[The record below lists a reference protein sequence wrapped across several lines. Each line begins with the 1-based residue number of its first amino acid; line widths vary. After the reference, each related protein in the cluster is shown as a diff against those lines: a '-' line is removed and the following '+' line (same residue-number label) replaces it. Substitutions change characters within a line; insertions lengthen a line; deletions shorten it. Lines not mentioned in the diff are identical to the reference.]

1 MKKTLIVLLGMVSLI
16 VFQNCSSSKKASKA
30 PAVATVSFEKQVLPI
45 MQSSCTPCHFP
56 PGGNKAPLDTY
67 DAVKGHISDVIAR
80 VKLPVT
86 DAKFMPFKSKKPALT
101 TDQIAVLEEWQKQ
114 NMPN

>member
-1 MKKTLIVLLGMVSLI
+1 MKKTLIVMLGLAGLI

-30 PAVATVSFEKQVLPI
+30 KVATVSYQKEVMPI
-45 MQSSCTPCHFP
+45 IQASCTPCHFP
-56 PGGNKAPLDTY
+56 PDGNKTPFNSY
-67 DAVKGHISDVIAR
+67 DAVKGHIGDMIAR

-101 TDQIAVLEEWQKQ
+101 TDQIALLEEWQKQ